1 MAMTD
6 DELLEA
12 AGVPN
17 SIKKTKKNNKEE
29 NVIETP
35 KNEASQY
42 LGTKLTHDIGSG
54 KAFDDISHKNDLAD
68 EIKLTKVGEQI
79 GQTALIKDGWLT
91 VDRTLLGERD
101 IFYPEDWQF
110 RIKPATVEAI
120 RNWSTLDEA
129 NLNSIDTVFNELLK
143 ECLSIVTNNGNI
155 AWNKINS
162 WDRFFFILLIREYTF
177 LNGEKKIEFVQDCS
191 NCDGQVTFA
200 LESQSLMYDVPGED
214 VMRYYDRESRSWNIN
229 PAEFGDDDSET
240 MYTFYLPT
248 VEKDVNI
255 KMWMYEEAHDNPN
268 KKFEP
273 KTIQFLQW
281 IAPKISKDNV
291 LAKKQVRQYELQ
303 IKSWNQDTFLFINDI
318 VNNIQVTAKDELI
331 TTCPKCGEEVTTKI
345 RFQDGISS
353 LFAVRSK
360 FRKFGQK

>member
-1 MAMTD
+1 MTD

-12 AGVPN
+12 AGVSN
-17 SIKKTKKNNKEE
+17 SIKKTKKNKEAVDTVE
-29 NVIETP
+29 APANT
-35 KNEASQY
+35 ASQY
-42 LGTKLTHDIGSG
+42 LGTKLNHDIGSG
-54 KAFDDISHKNDLAD
+54 KTFDELENKGSLANDV
-68 EIKLTKVGEQI
+68 KLTKVGERI

-101 IFYPEDWQF
+101 IFYPEDWEF

-120 RNWSTLDEA
+120 RNWSTLDET
-129 NLNSIDTVFNELLK
+129 NLNSIDTVFNEMLK
-143 ECLSIVTNNGNI
+143 ECLSINTNRGNI

-177 LNGEKKIEFVQDCS
+177 LNGEKKIEFSQDCL
-191 NCDGQVTFA
+191 NCDSQVTFS
-200 LESQSLMYDVPGED
+200 LDSQSLLYDVPGED
-214 VMRYYDRESRSWNIN
+214 VMRYYDIESRSWNIN
-229 PAEFGDDDSET
+229 PAEYGDDESDT

-248 VEKDVNI
+248 VEKDINI
-255 KMWMYEEAHDNPN
+255 KMWMYDEAHDNPN

-273 KTIQFLQW
+273 KLIQFLEW
-281 IAPKISKDNV
+281 LAPKISKDNTI
-291 LAKKQVRQYELQ
+291 AKKQIRQYEIQ
-303 IKSWNQDTFLFINDI
+303 VKSWDQDTFLFVNDI
-318 VNNIQVTAKDELI
+318 INNINVTAKDELI
-331 TTCPKCGEEVTTKI
+331 ATCPNCGEEVTTKI